1 MNLEDLMTPIRLL
14 ACLLVAPLVSAAC
27 HSSDIV
33 SVLPCSTAALSGS
46 YGVQRNG
53 TTAPGTHWTSVGVA
67 TFDGKG
73 NALTNQAVS
82 VNGTFSSVTNQVG
95 TYVINPDCTGT
106 ESDASGAVLGTLV
119 MVHGADEVLGI
130 SVVPG
135 NSITVHYERIVG
147 SCLNSTLTGDYGF
160 QRNGQNAAGAA
171 VVSIGH
177 ITFDG
182 NGNQTVV
189 ETTIR
194 GGVASV
200 GVPLTGT
207 YAINPDCTGTQTDR
221 ATGKIISQ
229 LAVVHGGD
237 EVLGMSETAGNNIVI
252 HYEKVK

>member
-1 MNLEDLMTPIRLL
+1 MKTIRVL
-14 ACLLVAPLVSAAC
+14 AGLLVAALVSAAC
-27 HSSDIV
+27 RASDIV
-33 SVLPCSTAALSGS
+33 SVQPCSTAALSGN

-53 TTAPGTHWTSVGVA
+53 TTGPGFHWTSVGVA
-67 TFDGKG
+67 RFDGKG
-73 NALTNQAVS
+73 NVITNQAVS
-82 VNGTFSSVTNQVG
+82 VNGTFSSVANQAG
-95 TYVINPDCTGT
+95 SYVINPDCTGT
-106 ESDASGAVLGTLV
+106 ESDGSGAVVGTLV
-119 MVHGADEVLGI
+119 MVHAADEVLGI
-130 SVVPG
+130 SLVPG

-147 SCLNSTLTGDYGF
+147 SCSNSTLTGDYGF
-160 QRNGQNAAGAA
+160 QRNGQNAAGLA

-194 GGVASV
+194 GGTISS

-207 YAINPDCTGTQTDR
+207 YAINPDCTGTQTDA

-252 HYEKVK
+252 HYEKVN